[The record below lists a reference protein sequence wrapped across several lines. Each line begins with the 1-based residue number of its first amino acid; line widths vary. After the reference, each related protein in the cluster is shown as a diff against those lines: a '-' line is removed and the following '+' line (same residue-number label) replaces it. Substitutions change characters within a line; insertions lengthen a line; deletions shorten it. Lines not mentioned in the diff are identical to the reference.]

1 MVRQKTS
8 PPEDLISLTSRLPWW
23 VCILLAIISYFVLHM
38 IASRP
43 AMTIVGPGQMGDA
56 VTKGIVTTFAMFF
69 QYIFPF
75 AFSIAALLSGIS
87 SIRQKKMYE
96 NIECTLRYC
105 CLE

>member
-75 AFSIAALLSGIS
+75 AFTHCSASF
-87 SIRQKKMYE
+87 RHKFDQTEKDVRKY
-96 NIECTLRYC
+96 
-105 CLE
+105 